1 MAKPISAYVFPG
13 LAEMQS
19 PDLHLIAVCVCEA
32 FNQQLPADTIVTP
45 YIMKEHLRVYFKE
58 EFTPTAL
65 RAEFNLDKNTPVT
78 WAHYIESIG
87 LNPQTLV
94 RKNRL
99 KLFALSRHMVT
110 GIAREYGIPALQI
123 TDFLQ
128 RHRTTY
134 YNSVRMHEGE
144 LYYRDYRRVYEDA
157 KKRLYLAR
165 YGNAIHA

>member
-19 PDLHLIAVCVCEA
+19 PDLQLIAVCVCEA
-32 FNQQLPADTIVTP
+32 FNYQLPADTIVTP

-65 RAEFNLDKNTPVT
+65 RAKFNLDKNTPVT

-87 LNPQTLV
+87 LNPETLV

-110 GIAREYGIPALQI
+110 GIAREYGIPALQLNDCLKGHW
-123 TDFLQ
+123 T
-128 RHRTTY
+128 H
-134 YNSVRMHEGE
+134 YNSSVRRHVRDMR
-144 LYYRDYRRVYEDA
+144 YRDYRRVYEDA